1 MKKVALLAAVA
12 GANVFERI
20 SRRARVDWK
29 DLIDK
34 VGLEFGAV
42 YILLQ
47 RGHIGTH
54 R

>member
-1 MKKVALLAAVA
+1 MDLEARKVIMKKVALLAAVA

-34 VGLEFGAV
+34 VG
-42 YILLQ
+42 
-47 RGHIGTH
+47 
-54 R
+54 